1 MLNFLKILFLKKD
14 NQLLKLLGVGFGIA
28 VTIGGTVGTGIL
40 RKPGLIASQI
50 ADPLVIM
57 AVWVGVSVY
66 AFCGVL
72 CAIELGVALPQAGS
86 WYVYAR
92 RAFGNYVGFLTGLSS
107 WLGTV
112 AALGFGAYTMSEY
125 LVLLQ
130 PQFKGNEWF
139 IAILVLAGL
148 TLFHFSGTKASGLSQ
163 QILTALKAI
172 GLFAFVI
179 VCFTFGAD
187 VNTADIVQANLATE
201 RPRLLFGII
210 AALQAIF
217 YTFDGWHTASYF
229 SEENK
234 DPAKSLPKSMIL
246 GVLLVILIYLLV
258 NLAILYVIPVDVLAG
273 SKLAASDAILAIFG
287 DKSAKIVTFF
297 LMISIFGMLNTQIMF
312 APRVIYSMSR
322 DGLFF
327 DIVKRI
333 NTAGT
338 PAIAMPLTSMCS
350 IALILSGK
358 DICGVLSDIATFFF
372 VMSYGFGFAALLRLR
387 VTEPTLTRPFKVPLF
402 PYIPWGLLICSIL
415 FLIGAVLQD
424 INSSKFALVFLAIS
438 YPLYYLRTKF

>member
-1 MLNFLKILFLKKD
+1 MKKE
-14 NQLLKLLGVGFGIA
+14 NHLLKLLGVGFGIA

-40 RKPGLIASQI
+40 RKPGIIAAQI
-50 ADPLVIM
+50 GDPYIIM
-57 AVWVGVSVY
+57 AVWFAVCIY

-125 LVLLQ
+125 LVMLQ
-130 PQFKGNEWF
+130 PQLIGKEWL
-139 IAILVLAGL
+139 IAILVLIGL
-148 TLFHFSGTKASGLSQ
+148 TLFHFTGTKASGLSQ
-163 QILTALKAI
+163 QIMTALKAV
-172 GLFAFVI
+172 GLLVFVA
-179 VCFTFGAD
+179 VCFVYGGN
-187 VNTADIVQANLATE
+187 VNASNLAITHE
-201 RPRLLFGII
+201 VTQRPRLLLGII
-210 AALQAIF
+210 VSLQAIF

-246 GVLLVILIYLLV
+246 GVLMVILIYLLV
-258 NLAILYVIPVDVLAG
+258 NLAILYVLPVDVLAG

-333 NTAGT
+333 NASGT
-338 PAIAMPLTSMCS
+338 PAVAMPLTSLCS
-350 IALILSGK
+350 ICLILSGK
-358 DICGVLSDIATFFF
+358 KVCGVLSDIATFFF
-372 VMSYGFGFAALLRLR
+372 VMSYAFGFAALIRLRLS
-387 VTEPTLTRPFKVPLF
+387 EPGLNRPFKVPFF

-415 FLIGAVLQD
+415 FLIGAVLND
-424 INSSKFALVFLAIS
+424 LNSSKFALVFLAIS
-438 YPLYYLRTKF
+438 YPLFYLRTKL